1 MPVVVTLGIASKDD
15 HVGRRRILL
24 VAYVLFAIIGLAPL
38 FLDSLTSIVISRIL
52 LGLPGSV
59 VLTAGNTLIGDYY
72 DGSERRKVLALQSA
86 VGAVLSTAMW
96 VVGGIVAELGWR
108 WPFAIFGIAIPLF
121 IAGWY
126 LLFEPENTGAGHRA
140 GGVSASERFP
150 YAFMVL
156 TSVVILVITT
166 IYYIY
171 TLYAGVAFEALG
183 VKSPSMIGIVTG
195 IAGIGVPVGA
205 WFYAKISAT
214 SVGKLM
220 AVMYVLLGLGL
231 AGLGFS
237 PGYMVGMAPAFVQQ
251 LGTGIGIPIVI
262 SWVQSGVPACHR
274 GRAMGIF
281 GMVFFL
287 GQFTCPFFTS
297 ALNGQTGGIL
307 QTFVVVGAICFVVA
321 ALSFVFNRQLQPP
334 EVA

>member
-1 MPVVVTLGIASKDD
+1 M
-15 HVGRRRILL
+15 
-24 VAYVLFAIIGLAPL
+24 
-38 FLDSLTSIVISRIL
+38 
-52 LGLPGSV
+52 
-59 VLTAGNTLIGDYY
+59 LTAGNTLIGDYY
-72 DGSERRKVLALQSA
+72 DGAERRKVLALQSA
-86 VGAVLSTAMW
+86 VGAVLSTGMW
-96 VVGGIVAELGWR
+96 MVGGFVAELGWR
-108 WPFAIFGIAIPLF
+108 WPFAIFGIAFPLF

-126 LLFEPENTGAGHRA
+126 LLFEPENTHGHGAGA
-140 GGVSASERFP
+140 NSASERFP

-166 IYYIY
+166 VYYIY

-205 WFYAKISAT
+205 WFYAKISAAT
-214 SVGKLM
+214 AGKLM

-231 AGLGFS
+231 AGLGLS
-237 PGYMVGMAPAFVQQ
+237 SSYMVGMAPAFVQQ
-251 LGTGIGIPIVI
+251 LGTGMVIPIVI

-287 GQFTCPFFTS
+287 GQFTCPFVTS
-297 ALNGQTGGIL
+297 ALNAHTGGIL
-307 QTFVVVGAICFVVA
+307 QSLVVVGVICMVLA
-321 ALSFVFNRQLQPP
+321 ALSAVFDRKLQPP
-334 EVA
+334 PVA